1 MTGPIVT
8 LFIRGIRGC
17 KCGSFSDRGRSICHL
32 GDFCGVLS
40 TSRLLLC
47 HVSCCLGDGLLGRFL
62 GACRQGCSLI
72 LLTYDISDSL
82 VLIGRTLL
90 HFVLILHDLV
100 PRSASA
106 SHRA

>member
-62 GACRQGCSLI
+62 GACRQVCSLI

-82 VLIGRTLL
+82 VLVGGALVL
-90 HFVLILHDLV
+90 HFILHHHLV
-100 PRSASA
+100 SRSTRPA
-106 SHRA
+106 HRA